1 MMILLS
7 RLREENVSMAE
18 KLTTLC
24 EDSEKR
30 EGQVTC
36 FMLNCHS
43 NPYKKFCLS
52 ILDTR

>member
-1 MMILLS
+1 MILLP

-30 EGQVTC
+30 EGQVTS
-36 FMLNCHS
+36 FMLNCRR
-43 NPYKKFCLS
+43 NPYKQF
-52 ILDTR
+52 